1 MRFRYL
7 VSICVFASLLV
18 AGCASVPVST
28 MWKLRDFD
36 IVKTDAA
43 KLRVGIRIPEFMQV
57 EPDGATLEIT
67 MWNGDQS
74 VRNKEVLVL
83 QVVVEQSE
91 LNELARFHK
100 SGFAIHVY
108 KLSDRSLKKLV
119 RFKQQYAALKEEFGD
134 DVQGS
139 LSVGAKGCLLP
150 QAEKQAA
157 LMTTFLKSSETGSFV
172 VLTSETDVGKIAGA
186 KGVKRCG
193 DGS

>member
-36 IVKTDAA
+36 IVKTEAS
-43 KLRVGIRIPEFMQV
+43 KLRVGIRIPDFMQV
-57 EPDGATLEIT
+57 EPDGATLEVA

-74 VRNKEVLVL
+74 VRKKEAFVL
-83 QVVVEQSE
+83 QSVVDQTE
-91 LNELARFHK
+91 LNELARFRK
-100 SGFAIHVY
+100 SGFAVHVY

-139 LSVGAKGCLLP
+139 LSIGAKGCLLP

-157 LMTTFLKSSETGSFV
+157 LLTTFLKSSETGSFV
-172 VLTSETDVGKIAGA
+172 VLTSETDVSKIAGA

-193 DGS
+193 EGA